1 MKRLA
6 VMSFVFA
13 LIAIVA
19 NTSWAQHH
27 HHGGGYGGSGG
38 GISIGIGNF
47 GGHGGGYGG
56 YGGYGYGGHGG
67 YGDIGH
73 SNYYRPVYNSGY
85 SGGYHLPYSHYDL
98 HVPTYYGGRSGCGGG
113 SIYYRW

>member
-13 LIAIVA
+13 LAAIVA

-27 HHGGGYGGSGG
+27 HHGNHHGGFVGSGG

-47 GGHGGGYGG
+47 GGYGGYGGGYSG
-56 YGGYGYGGHGG
+56 YGGYGY
-67 YGDIGH
+67 

-85 SGGYHLPYSHYDL
+85 YGGYHPQYPHYDL
-98 HVPTYYGGRSGCGGG
+98 HVPTYYGGRSGCGGS